1 MGLAVGAG
9 GQWYRSRHVSAPL
22 NSSVVAIDAN
32 GERFAVLPTD
42 PPVTLLPGSRVA
54 ATSAPSSLRLA
65 EEQRTWVASGRIPGP
80 AAYREMASTALLDIH
95 TLLLANGAA
104 VAAWAPHWRY
114 VWPRDAAM
122 VAVALARTGH
132 RQDALSVLQFLQR
145 SLGADGIFQARYRP
159 DGSGPPDDRGEQS
172 DGIGWALWASA
183 TLVDDLPPQERA
195 DVVADLGPL
204 IRSCTGAALRLTE
217 APDAMPPASPDYWEV
232 RDERLSLGT
241 AAPMAFALEAAS
253 ALATTAQDPELAG
266 TTADRAARLR
276 SSIREQFGRDA
287 YPRYLGDDQPDAAV
301 AFLLPP
307 FTKTAAPDV
316 LAAWARAGDAMKR
329 PAGGLAP
336 GAGWKEDG
344 ISWTPQTALFAL
356 TAAATSDPAARGSAA
371 TAGPAT
377 RGSAATATSGPA
389 ASGGV
394 ASARARL
401 DWISDH
407 RTPYGAIPE
416 KVLHNG
422 EPAGPA
428 PLAWSAALVL
438 LTLDAL
444 ET

>member
-65 EEQRTWVASGRIPGP
+65 EKQRTWVASGRIPGP

-145 SLGADGIFQARYRP
+145 SLGAGGIFQARYRP

-172 DGIGWALWASA
+172 DGTGCDA
-183 TLVDDLPPQERA
+183 TLVDDFPPQERA
-195 DVVADLGPL
+195 DVVADLGPM

-253 ALATTAQDPELAG
+253 ALATTAQDPELASR
-266 TTADRAARLR
+266 TADRAARLR

-356 TAAATSDPAARGSAA
+356 TAAAT
-371 TAGPAT
+371 AGPAA

-389 ASGGV
+389 ASVGV

-407 RTPYGAIPE
+407 RTTYGAIPE

-428 PLAWSAALVL
+428 PLA
-438 LTLDAL
+438 
-444 ET
+444 